1 MKEFGLYIHI
11 PFCVSKCY
19 YCDFNSFAAKQDLKD
34 RYLSALYQEIEL
46 LAEKY
51 SPKIKSIF
59 IGGGTPTSL
68 EGTQLA
74 EILDR
79 CYQSLAIK
87 EDIEITIEANPGTV
101 DKEKLRLI
109 KEAGVNRLSFGV
121 QSFNDEM
128 LRKIGRIHTAQEAI
142 DNYYLAREVG
152 FDNVSLD
159 LIFALPDQSL
169 EDWQNALLQACEL
182 EPKHL
187 STYNLKIEEGTP
199 FYQML
204 SKGELI
210 PTSEE
215 LDLKMYNLTK
225 KLLES
230 KGYQQYEISNFAQR
244 GYESEHNQIY
254 WKNEPYLSLGAGAHF
269 YDGVGRGY
277 NYSALEEYSQSI
289 EEGRLP
295 VKDYHN
301 LTREDE
307 IEETMML
314 GLRLIKGISL
324 KEFKERFGLSI
335 YEIYNDELDKFSQQK
350 LITITNDR
358 LALTWQGILLANQ
371 VLADFMLT

>member
-19 YCDFNSFAAKQDLKD
+19 YCDFNSFAAKESLKN
-34 RYLSALYQEIEL
+34 RYLAALSQEIKL

-59 IGGGTPTSL
+59 IGGGTPTIL
-68 EGTQLA
+68 KGNQIA
-74 EILDR
+74 KILDK
-79 CYQSLAIK
+79 CYQSFAIK

-101 DKEKLRLI
+101 DKEKLSLI
-109 KEAGVNRLSFGV
+109 KESGVNRLSFGI
-121 QSFNDEM
+121 QSFSDKM

-142 DNYYLAREVG
+142 DNYHLAREVG
-152 FDNVSLD
+152 FNNISFD

-169 EDWQNALLQACEL
+169 EDWQNTLLQACKL
-182 EPKHL
+182 KPNHL

-225 KLLES
+225 DVLES
-230 KGYQQYEISNFAQR
+230 KGYQQYEISNFAQKD
-244 GYESEHNQIY
+244 YDSEHNQIY

-277 NYSALEEYSQSI
+277 NYSALEEYCQSI

-295 VKDYHN
+295 VENYQS

-307 IEETMML
+307 LEETMML

-324 KEFKERFGLSI
+324 KEFEKRFGLSI
-335 YEIYNDELDKFSQQK
+335 YDIYNEEINKFSKQN

-371 VLADFMLT
+371 VLAEFMLT

>member
-169 EDWQNALLQACEL
+169 EDWQNTLLQACEL

-289 EEGRLP
+289 EKGRLP